1 MVIYNSRGRLAK
13 YLDPSLQSTKDLLK
27 QGVTI
32 VDVCT
37 PERAKELVSSVWDM
51 LESLGT
57 GIDRANPTTWHTK
70 NWPQDTHSLLQNQNM
85 GLRICTCLA
94 RLECVDTFKWLFGG
108 KKVNSSAD
116 AISVAKPDKQARA
129 YKTAVRLNSKFGEGD
144 TLVSPWLH
152 MDQSNFKKDC
162 ALFFQGA
169 FALTDLS
176 EKEQR
181 TQFIIPNP
189 ESEETIQMF
198 RDRFLTEFPAED
210 ELKKKS
216 VSDAEREEW
225 VPLAIKDGDIA
236 KTDPLVLKKRK
247 WLIENGQVYT
257 PTLKAGQM
265 VIWDSGVPHASIPG
279 PCDEVNEHRN
289 IRVSTFV
296 CMIPAELVTEEERN
310 VRDKMLDKAET
321 SGHRSTE
328 VGKSGKVRKC
338 AFKETGRVY
347 GGAFLPKFSKE
358 TVVMASKRKLK
369 ETGDSERPDSLA
381 NKTQRLCAGNGM

>member
-1 MVIYNSRGRLAK
+1 MTIYHSRGRLVK
-13 YLDPSLQSTKDLLK
+13 YLDPSLPSSEELLK
-27 QGVTI
+27 HGVT
-32 VDVCT
+32 VVQVCT
-37 PERAKELVSSVWDM
+37 PDKAQELVSSVWDM

-57 GIDRANPTTWHTK
+57 GIDRNNPTTWHTK

-94 RLECVDTFKWLFGG
+94 RLQCVDTFKWLFGG
-108 KKVNSSAD
+108 EKVNSSAD

-129 YKTAVRLNSKFGEGD
+129 YKTAVRLNAKFNEGD

-169 FALTDLS
+169 FALTDLT

-181 TQFIIPNP
+181 TQFIIPKRD
-189 ESEETIQMF
+189 SEETIQMF
-198 RDRFLTEFPAED
+198 RDRFLTEFPPED
-210 ELKKKS
+210 ELGTKN

-225 VPLAIKDGDIA
+225 ISLAIKDAG
-236 KTDPLVLKKRK
+236 KVDPLVLKKRK
-247 WLIENGQVYT
+247 WLIENGEVYT

-279 PCDEVNEHRN
+279 PCNEPDEHRN
-289 IRVSTFV
+289 IRMSTFV
-296 CMIPAELVTEEERN
+296 CMVPAKLVTNEERK
-310 VRDKMLDKAET
+310 VRDSMLDKAQT
-321 SGHRSTE
+321 SGHRFTE
-328 VGKSGKVRKC
+328 FGKSGKVRKC
-338 AFKETGRVY
+338 GFNETGRTY
-347 GGAFLPKFSKE
+347 GAPIPEFSKE
-358 TVVMASKRKLK
+358 TVVFASKRKLE

-381 NKTQRLCAGNGM
+381 NKTQRLCAGEGM